1 MKKNKGITLIALV
14 ITIIVLLILAGV
26 TIASLS
32 GDNGIIKRAV
42 EGKDRTKIA
51 EIEEMSKQVKTEVF
65 MEEFIVPEDM
75 SDNPYYQGIDNNCDK
90 IIQKT
95 ELAEA
100 IRRRNKG
107 SIRKGNKVILADKK
121 YEIIV
126 TKDLDIKVQKYKEP
140 KLNVGEIGLS
150 YYMEDKKENEPIEID
165 LYFDVKREYPFFD
178 EFLREYLKDKT
189 TEEIEEIAFNWT
201 DKTTQEEKDNSKN
214 YALEG
219 FKYGRYADYNEFLI
233 LSCFDNEKL
242 KEEYVNSITKGKNF
256 EELKEMVVL
265 YGNMLTNSYGYFG
278 DVEYLSYDNMIE
290 KLIKDNNNWGNNP
303 KVSNKEELIKVNNCL
318 NEEEFIKK
326 KIIANSYNTD
336 YAMKINVSNNNAFG
350 VCHNISNDTPLF
362 DEGMYANYSLV
373 DSGNYT
379 FDIVGGTGEHGTY
392 TISNVK
398 VETPSNRKINEI
410 DKNKTIY
417 ASNPNIIKVME
428 GNVPIPKGFSYV
440 QGTKEGGVVIKDSNE
455 NEFVWVPVD
464 DYSKFKRQR
473 SVEWGNKITEENFEK
488 YYGEIDENG
497 ENKLFMKERAK
508 AEKEGWDVS
517 EFDETANTKEEAK
530 KMYASVKRN
539 KGFYIGRYEAGC
551 NEKRVYKEPTLS
563 MAYVKKNMIPYS
575 YIPWCNPNGLNDL
588 GGAVEV
594 SRKMYKDNLN
604 VGVESTLCYG
614 VQWDAAL
621 NFIDPDFITNEKTE
635 GTPNCKKDSYVFNG
649 EGKGK
654 YMMPYERHHLNN
666 TGTYDSFMIKNIYDM
681 AGNAAEWTMETGE
694 WSNKRCFRGGSENV
708 WGRDCPASQR
718 ESRNQLYYRDNRI
731 GFRVSLFIK

>member
-1 MKKNKGITLIALV
+1 MRKKFMKNKGITLIALV

-32 GDNGIIKRAV
+32 GDNGILKRAV

-75 SDNPYYQGIDNNCDK
+75 GYNPYYQGIDNNYDK

-178 EFLREYLKDKT
+178 EYLREYLKDKT
-189 TEEIEEIAFNWT
+189 TEEIEEIAFKWT
-201 DKTTQEEKDNSKN
+201 DKTTQEEKDNTRKN
-214 YALEG
+214 ALEG
-219 FKYGRYADYNEFLI
+219 FKQGRYADYNEFLI
-233 LSCFDNEKL
+233 LSCFDNKKL
-242 KEEYVNSITKGKNF
+242 KEEYVNSITKGRNL
-256 EELKEMVVL
+256 EELQEMAL
-265 YGNMLTNSYGYFG
+265 QYENMLTTSDGYFG
-278 DVEYLSYDNMIE
+278 DVEYLSYDNIIE
-290 KLIKDNNNWGNNP
+290 RLIKGNNP
-303 KVSNKEELIKVNNCL
+303 KVSNKEELIKVSNCL

-326 KIIANSYNTD
+326 NIIGSFYSRD
-336 YAMKINVSNNNAFG
+336 YAMKVNVSNNNAFG
-350 VCHNISNDTPLF
+350 VCHNISNNSPLL

-379 FDIVGGTGEHGTY
+379 FDIVGGTGEHGTF

-473 SVEWGNKITEENFEK
+473 SVDFDGMMTKEHFEK

-508 AEKEGWDVS
+508 AEKKGWDVS
-517 EFDETANTKEEAK
+517 EFDETPNTKEEAK
-530 KMYASVKRN
+530 KMYASVKKN

-551 NEKRVYKEPTLS
+551 NEKRVYDNPTLPVAS
-563 MAYVKKNMIPYS
+563 VKKNMLPYVHINWS
-575 YIPWCNPNGLNDL
+575 KPRGLNDL

-666 TGTYDSFMIKNIYDM
+666 TGTYDAFMFKNIYDM
-681 AGNAAEWTMETGE
+681 AGNVAEWTMETADWYNG
-694 WSNKRCFRGGSENV
+694 RTQIGGRQNR
-708 WGRDCPASQR
+708 WGYLEPASHR
-718 ESRNQLYYRDNRI
+718 VSKNQEYDDNRV
-731 GFRVSLFIK
+731 GFRVSLFIKD